1 LENSELSII
10 VRQHSRRSVDPKRS
24 PRGSAGPLPAQG
36 PALKPAR
43 PGIGAVS
50 APAPAGRRPSFGEAL
65 DQLGRD
71 VQQLRVDFE
80 RFFNG
85 SLPFPPDE
93 LRGRV
98 QAQLRTLRNANLATA
113 VDNFRLGDLEARY
126 NSYNELFNRRLRDLE
141 EGRHPGVRHAP
152 PAPRGYDPVQGIVFG
167 ERIDPEAAAAL
178 YQGLAAAP
186 GDAPRFDL
194 DSFQTYLARQV
205 TAIREKTGCSQ
216 VQFRLASE
224 DGKVKLKARP
234 VAPREG
240 S

>member
-1 LENSELSII
+1 M
-10 VRQHSRRSVDPKRS
+10 DPKRS
-24 PRGSAGPLPAQG
+24 PRGGPGPFPSPLRPAKPG
-36 PALKPAR
+36 LGAPAA
-43 PGIGAVS
+43 S
-50 APAPAGRRPSFGEAL
+50 APALGAGRRPSFAEAL

-85 SLPFPPDE
+85 SLPFPPED

-98 QAQLRTLRNANLATA
+98 QAQLRNLRNANLATA
-113 VDNFRLGDLEARY
+113 VDSFRLGDLEARY
-126 NSYNELFNRRLRDLE
+126 NSYNELFNRRLRDAE
-141 EGRHPGVRHAP
+141 EGRQPGARHAP
-152 PAPRGYDPVQGIVFG
+152 PSLPSPRRHDPAQGIVFG

-205 TAIREKTGCSQ
+205 AAIREKTGCSQ

-234 VAPREG
+234 VASREG